1 MKIRLRD
8 CVSVASSIKSYL
20 VIALVLELCCVQHC
34 YGKGLREVTC
44 GSVLKML
51 NTAYKIRLHSHDVKY
66 GSGSGQQSVTGTDVK
81 EDVNS
86 NWQVKGTP
94 KVPCTRGEPV
104 ECGSKLR
111 LEHIAT
117 GKNLHSHLFSSP
129 LSGHQEISAFGEEGE
144 GDSGDMWEIV
154 CHGQNWLREDA
165 IQLRHV
171 DTEAFLS
178 ASGNTYGRP
187 IHGQM
192 EIIGISHSDSSCYW
206 KVVEGIFVHP
216 SESTSSKS
224 HSESDS
230 EHEHNEL

>member
-1 MKIRLRD
+1 MKLKLR
-8 CVSVASSIKSYL
+8 SSQLFTSYIQPGVWIWIICQIFL
-20 VIALVLELCCVQHC
+20 FQSSH
-34 YGKGLREVTC
+34 GRGLQEITC
-44 GSVLKML
+44 GSVFKLL
-51 NTAYKIRLHSHDVKY
+51 NTAFKIRLHSHDVKY

-86 NWQVKGTP
+86 NWQVKGIP
-94 KVPCTRGEPV
+94 NLPCTRGEPV
-104 ECGSKLR
+104 KCGTKIR
-111 LEHIAT
+111 LEHIQT
-117 GKNLHSHLFSSP
+117 GRNLHSHLFSSP

-144 GDSGDMWEIV
+144 GDSGDIWEIV
-154 CHGQNWLREDA
+154 CKSHNWQRDDA

-171 DTEAFLS
+171 DTEAYLS

-206 KVVEGIFVHP
+206 KAVEGIFVHP
-216 SESTSSKS
+216 SEPTPTRS
-224 HSESDS
+224 HSDS